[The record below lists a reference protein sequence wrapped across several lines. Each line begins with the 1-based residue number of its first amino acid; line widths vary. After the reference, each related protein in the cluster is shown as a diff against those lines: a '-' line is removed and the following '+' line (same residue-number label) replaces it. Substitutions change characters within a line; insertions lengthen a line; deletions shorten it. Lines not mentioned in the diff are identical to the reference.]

1 MITWLRTQ
9 LSTVKSMSFR
19 KSKASSGSVI
29 LLCLIL
35 AGCAATA
42 SRLPVPY
49 VIELHAKPDVNP
61 GANGEAAPIQL
72 TVYELKSISK
82 FQSTGYFD
90 LQDDAQA
97 ALGDELLGVSRVILT
112 PGELQVIA
120 RPGDVSATAL
130 GIVAGYRELDSSQ
143 WRMLVE
149 LPESRRTNIY
159 KFWQFS
165 PGEKRLRIE
174 VGRRGMTLVS
184 DE

>member
-1 MITWLRTQ
+1 M
-9 LSTVKSMSFR
+9 
-19 KSKASSGSVI
+19 

-42 SRLPVPY
+42 SRLAVPY
-49 VIELHAKPDVNP
+49 VVELHAMPDVNP
-61 GANGEAAPIQL
+61 GTNGEAAPIQL

-90 LQDDAQA
+90 LQGDAQA
-97 ALGDELLGVSRVILT
+97 ALGEELLGVSRVILR
-112 PGELQVIA
+112 PGESEVIT
-120 RPGDVSATAL
+120 RPGDVSAKAL

-165 PGEKRLRIE
+165 PGEKRITIE
-174 VGRRGMTLVS
+174 VGERGMTLVPN
-184 DE
+184 D